1 MMGISIGRLRRQSK
15 GEVTMFIVRNRNRAS
30 GTEWHRVA
38 QECHRCF
45 PTANP
50 RRGGGCRG
58 FLQSVTTFLVNIK
71 KGLLVVNGREKSV
84 GVLIMV
90 TIYIFILTTLI

>member
-1 MMGISIGRLRRQSK
+1 M
-15 GEVTMFIVRNRNRAS
+15 
-30 GTEWHRVA
+30 A

-50 RRGGGCRG
+50 RRGGGYRG
-58 FLQSVTTFLVNIK
+58 FFRSVTDFLVNIK

-90 TIYIFILTTLI
+90 TIYIFILTALIYQGGSCHQRVVTNGDKW